1 MSRIGR
7 KPIVI
12 PNGVDVTVSG
22 STVSVKGPKGSLSL
36 ETHPHVT
43 VTVTPERNVEVTV
56 ADTEDTGD
64 RSLWGLFRNLV
75 ANAVE
80 GVQKPFEKKLEF
92 IGVGYRVSV
101 QGTTVQMEVG
111 YSHPVNFPLPEGVS
125 ASAEK
130 NTLTLTG
137 IDKQLVGEMA
147 AQIRRI
153 RPPEPYKGKGIK
165 YTDEVIR
172 RKAGKAAKAG
182 A

>member
-1 MSRIGR
+1 L
-7 KPIVI
+7 
-12 PNGVDVTVSG
+12 
-22 STVSVKGPKGSLSL
+22 SV

-43 VTVTPERNVEVTV
+43 VTVTPERTIEVTV
-56 ADTEDTGD
+56 ANTEDVGD
-64 RSLWGLFRNLV
+64 RALWGLFRNLI
-75 ANAVE
+75 ANAVS

-101 QGTTVQMEVG
+101 QGTMVQMEVG
-111 YSHPVNFPLPEGVS
+111 FSHPINFPLPEGIA
-125 ASAEK
+125 ASVEK
-130 NTLTLTG
+130 NVLTLTG

-165 YTDEVIR
+165 YIDETIR